1 MFVQISPLEQDLGET
16 LSSLNFATRVRGVE
30 LGPARKQTD
39 MGELQKLRMMV
50 CSMTINWECS
60 FNNICQ
66 SITCSYCKLFLS
78 MN

>member
-50 CSMTINWECS
+50 CSRIINWSVLSLTFAIHAHAHMAS
-60 FNNICQ
+60 FF
-66 SITCSYCKLFLS
+66 YP
-78 MN
+78 